1 MAMVDMKQIHALEDA
16 TDLLA
21 DPAGLR
27 RRAAEH
33 GCLFFRGLLDPSRV
47 NDVRRQILTV
57 CNDNG
62 WLAPGSDPMSGI
74 AHPDTRVYE
83 SDDPRWQNF
92 YNDVLCIRD
101 FHALAL
107 DPALIGMFEVLFGEP
122 PLAHSRNICRLV
134 FPDLNTHSTPP
145 HQDNYFIGGSD
156 ETWTA
161 WIPLGDCPE
170 ELGGLAVNRGSHRY
184 GMLETTEG
192 VGPGGRQ
199 VPVEDDSAWVGGD
212 YACGDVIILHS
223 LTIHQ
228 GRDNLTPDRLRLSA
242 DYRYQPRSHP
252 VREDSLQPHMNWLT
266 WEEIYGQWDGDDPV
280 KYYWKAWDLDV
291 VKREPR

>member
-1 MAMVDMKQIHALEDA
+1 MDGV
-16 TDLLA
+16 
-21 DPAGLR
+21 
-27 RRAAEH
+27 
-33 GCLFFRGLLDPSRV
+33 
-47 NDVRRQILTV
+47 
-57 CNDNG
+57 
-62 WLAPGSDPMSGI
+62 
-74 AHPDTRVYE
+74 AHPDTRVFE
-83 SDDPRWQNF
+83 SDDPRWQAF
-92 YNDVLCIRD
+92 YDDVQRMRD
-101 FHALAL
+101 FHGLAL
-107 DPALIGMFEVLFGEP
+107 DPALTGMFEALFGEP
-122 PLAHSRNICRLV
+122 VLAHSRNICRLV

-170 ELGGLAVNRGSHRY
+170 ELGGLAVNRGSHRR
-184 GMLETTEG
+184 GMLETSEG

-199 VPVEDDSAWVGGD
+199 VPVEDDSAWVGGR
-212 YACGDVIILHS
+212 YECGDVIILHS

-228 GRDNLTPDRLRLSA
+228 GRDNLTADRLRLSA

-266 WEEIYGQWDGDDPV
+266 WEEIYGQWAAHDPV
-280 KYYWKAWDLDV
+280 KYYWTDWDLDV